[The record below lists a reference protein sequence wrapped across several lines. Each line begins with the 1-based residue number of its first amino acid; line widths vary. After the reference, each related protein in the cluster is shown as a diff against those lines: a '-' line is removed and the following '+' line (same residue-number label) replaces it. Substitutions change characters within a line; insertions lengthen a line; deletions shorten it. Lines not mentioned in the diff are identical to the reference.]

1 VPRVIE
7 IYYFLDA
14 RFFSKFKANQKGT
27 DGSAIIDAMD
37 REAAALLQ
45 GKPFLYVT
53 NNDRKSQI
61 LEEIPG
67 AKKIEVLSHGLN
79 CYDGY
84 HNIYFSAALNREPR
98 HLGILR
104 DLGFDLSFVHEATTH
119 EVIYQAVMRTSLRD
133 PNATNPVSIIVPDR
147 HAAIKL
153 QGLIGAAEVTKL
165 GNIESPKPRPLTP
178 AERKRRLKVTKHIRD
193 LFAVNPSARAA

>member
-1 VPRVIE
+1 MPRVIE

-14 RFFSKFKANQKGT
+14 RFFSKFKANQKGS

-37 REAAALLQ
+37 QKAVALFD

-53 NNDRKSQI
+53 NKDRKSQI
-61 LEEIPG
+61 LEKAPK
-67 AKKIEVLSHGLN
+67 AKKMEVLSHGLN

-98 HLGILR
+98 HLGMLR
-104 DLGFDLSFVHEATTH
+104 NLGFDLSYIHEATTH

-133 PNATNPVSIIVPDR
+133 PVATNPVSIVVPDR

-153 QGLIGAAEVTKL
+153 KGLIGANNAVVSKMGIFNPCADL
-165 GNIESPKPRPLTP
+165 
-178 AERKRRLKVTKHIRD
+178 RRYCGRRASSLR
-193 LFAVNPSARAA
+193 SAP